1 MKLGHTMTITDSLNS
16 KVSRFG
22 SCITRGMSV
31 EAAKAD
37 ALNLSQGFPDELPPS
52 EVALAAVNAITS
64 GRNHY
69 ADFRGTPELRAA
81 VAASMRR
88 FHAIDW
94 VDGDRNVTITCGTT
108 EAMLM
113 CLLTLVDEG
122 RGDEVILIEPWY
134 ENYWPQVALSGA
146 TLRTVVL
153 EPPDYRLTEEVLG
166 PAFSART
173 KAIVITNPGN
183 PTGRVLTKAEL
194 ELLADFCQRY
204 NTFVLVDEIY
214 SHYVFEGREHLS
226 LSSLPGMADRTVTI
240 NGISKAFACTGWRV
254 GWAVTPEPLTPAVR
268 RVHDFITATVPTP
281 FQIGAVAALALPDSY
296 FANLRRR
303 FERRREILCGYLERT
318 PLRFQRPEGAYYVLA
333 DVRATGRTSGQL
345 TRELLERA
353 KVAVVPGDAYH
364 RDRKLADTVI
374 RLTFS
379 KSDQTLHSAGEALI
393 RFFAQA

>member
-1 MKLGHTMTITDSLNS
+1 MTIAGNLNR
-16 KVSRFG
+16 KIDRFG

-31 EAAKAD
+31 EAARAG
-37 ALNLSQGFPDELPPS
+37 ALNLSQGFPDEPPPP
-52 EVALAAVNAITS
+52 EVELAAINAITS

-81 VAASMRR
+81 VAAAMRR

-94 VDGDRNVTITCGTT
+94 VDGDKHVTVTCGTT

-113 CLLTLVDEG
+113 CLLTLVDED

-134 ENYWPQVALSGA
+134 ENYWPQVVLSGA

-153 EPPDYRLTEEVLG
+153 RPPDYRLTEEVLG
-166 PAFSART
+166 PAFNSRT
-173 KAIVITNPGN
+173 KAIVVTNPGN

-194 ELLADFCQRY
+194 ELLAHLCKLYD
-204 NTFVLVDEIY
+204 VIALVDEIY
-214 SHYVFEGREHLS
+214 SHYVFDSREHIS
-226 LSSLPGMADRTVTI
+226 LAGLPDMAERTITI
-240 NGISKAFACTGWRV
+240 NGISKGFACTGWRV
-254 GWAVTPEPLTPAVR
+254 GWAVTPEPLTAAVR

-281 FQIGAVAALALPDSY
+281 FQIGAVTALNLPDSY
-296 FANLRRR
+296 FSDLRQR

-333 DVRATGRTSGQL
+333 DVRDTGRTSAQL

-353 KVAVVPGDAYH
+353 KVAVVPGEAYH
-364 RDRKLADTVI
+364 RDPGLADTVI

-379 KSDQTLHSAGEALI
+379 KNDHILHSAGEAI
-393 RFFAQA
+393 VRFFERA